1 MSIVRSIVAAC
12 LLCSATVFAVDVD
25 LTAPALIDDF
35 NDVLGDAPNQN
46 CIGAVYGEAKLDGAW
61 EGKGYW
67 YIFAD
72 NASSV
77 KNSKGETVEASTN
90 EETMV
95 PDSTLDVTLETSTSE
110 LDYPYAGVGCNLIGE
125 GNDYLDIS
133 KMTAIS
139 LKVKGS
145 GKVRLRFETKDIED
159 EDEGWG
165 WYGSFITL
173 TSDWKTVTIST
184 DSLKPE
190 EGFTAAKTWKFKTHG
205 AINVNKFAFQVANKT
220 DAHLQVDDIKLEG
233 MTYGDIKFPAGI
245 RVISNKVVA
254 KGSNMFNVNA
264 SSISFKLPQAQDLT
278 VSLNDVMGNKIR
290 SLYTGKTASEV
301 INLNDK
307 NLASGRYLVVI
318 SGKNLNYNQSIV
330 IMK

>member
-1 MSIVRSIVAAC
+1 MSIVRSIVTAC
-12 LLCSATVFAVDVD
+12 LLCSATVFAVNVD
-25 LTAPALIDDF
+25 LTAPAFLDDF
-35 NDVLGDAPNQN
+35 NDALGDAPNQN
-46 CIGAVYGEAKLDGAW
+46 CIGAVYGAAKLGGAW

-72 NASSV
+72 DASAV
-77 KNSKGETVEASTN
+77 KNRAGEMVEASTN

-95 PDSTLDVTLETSTSE
+95 PDSTLDVTLETSNSGLT
-110 LDYPYAGVGCNLIGE
+110 YPYAGVGCNLIGD
-125 GNDYLDIS
+125 GSDYLDLS
-133 KMTAIS
+133 KMTGIS

-159 EDEGWG
+159 ADGTWG
-165 WYGSFITL
+165 WYGSVITL
-173 TSDWKTVTIST
+173 TSDWKTVTIT
-184 DSLKPE
+184 ADSLKPE
-190 EGFTAAKTWKFKTHG
+190 EGFTAAKTWKFSTHG
-205 AINVNKFAFQVANKT
+205 AVKINKFAFQVANKT
-220 DAHLQVDDIKLEG
+220 DAHLQVDDIKLVG
-233 MTYGDIKFPAGI
+233 MTYGDIKFPVVN
-245 RVISNKVVA
+245 VISNKVV
-254 KGSNMFNVNA
+254 KGPNMFNVNA
-264 SSISFKLPQAQDLT
+264 SSIYFKLAQAQDLT

-290 SLYTGKTASEV
+290 SLYAGKTASEM